1 MFASRRS
8 SRSLLTTLASLV
20 AVWGADAQQPPRR
33 PPVPPARQPVRTPAP
48 PKADTTK
55 KPAADT
61 AITKPVEAPVQV
73 PRVPMATLFGTV
85 FDSVHMAPLAGA
97 LVAVEGTARA
107 ATTTDKGVFR
117 VDSIPPG
124 TYKVRVSHVLL
135 DSIGMAM
142 VTNDIELADQ
152 GIESIQL
159 SIPAGPTLV
168 EASCPAARRALGPGA
183 IIGRLLDSDS
193 DEPVKGGRVSVVW
206 EEMSINANLR
216 KLPRRRDALSGED
229 GVYRIC
235 GLPLAFEGTLQ
246 ADLKGITTSEVRVK
260 FEGEP
265 LLVQGLKIGNA
276 NTVAVAT
283 GDSAA
288 ARQKEAAVGKSFSAA
303 TLQRGQAVL
312 TGRVVNAAGTP
323 IVGARVDVLGTPGMT
338 LTGAGGEFRI
348 DSLPSGTQTLVAR
361 QIGFAPV
368 EQAVELTT
376 RMAARA
382 EVKMDRAATV
392 LAEVKV
398 TADAD
403 AGLDKVGYTQ
413 RKKQGF
419 GYFVSGDDLAKR
431 APNLLTD
438 VFRTIPGLRVV
449 PSGNDYVIQSTRN
462 ALGGCVKYWIDG
474 SSWEAIFPGD
484 VDRIIP
490 PWEVGA
496 IEVYNGTSVPAQFQ
510 MAGQSS
516 CTAIVI
522 WSKTRLN
529 APSGRPRR

>member
-1 MFASRRS
+1 MFASRRTF
-8 SRSLLTTLASLV
+8 RPLLAIAALV
-20 AVWGADAQQPPRR
+20 INAGGAAAQQPPRR
-33 PPVPPARQPVRTPAP
+33 PPVPPARQPNRTPAP

-55 KPAADT
+55 KAAVDT
-61 AITKPVEAPVQV
+61 AAAKPAEAPPA

-97 LVAVEGTARA
+97 VVTVEGTPRSAR
-107 ATTTDKGVFR
+107 TTDKGVFR

-168 EASCPAARRALGPGA
+168 EASCPAARRALGAGA
-183 IIGRLLDSDS
+183 IIGRLLDADT

-206 EEMSINANLR
+206 EEVSLNANLR
-216 KLPRRRDALSGED
+216 RLPRRRDAVSGDD

-260 FEGEP
+260 FEGDA

-276 NTVAVAT
+276 NTVAVAS

-288 ARQKEAAVGKSFSAA
+288 ARQKEAAVGKSYSAA

-312 TGRVVNAAGTP
+312 TGRVINAAGAP

-368 EQAVELTT
+368 EQSVELTT

-398 TADAD
+398 TAEAD
-403 AGLDKVGYTQ
+403 VGLEKVGFTQ

-419 GYFVSGDDLAKR
+419 GYHLTGDDISKR

-438 VFRTIPGLRVV
+438 VFRTVPGLRVV

-462 ALGGCVKYWIDG
+462 AMNGCVKYWIDG
-474 SSWEAIFPGD
+474 SPWEAIFPGD

-496 IEVYNGTSVPAQFQ
+496 VEVYNGSSVPAQFQ
-510 MAGQSS
+510 APGQSS
-516 CTAIVI
+516 CAAIVI

-529 APSGRPRR
+529 APTGRPRR

>member
-1 MFASRRS
+1 MRFLPSA
-8 SRSLLTTLASLV
+8 LLTFAALTSGGLATAS
-20 AVWGADAQQPPRR
+20 AQPPRR

-55 KPAADT
+55 KPPADT
-61 AITKPVEAPVQV
+61 AAKAPEAPAPL

-97 LVAVEGTARA
+97 LVAVEGTTRA

-135 DSIGMAM
+135 DSIGMSM
-142 VTNDIELADQ
+142 VTNDIMLADQ

-159 SIPAGPTLV
+159 SIPAGPSLV
-168 EASCPAARRALGPGA
+168 EASCPAARRALGPSA
-183 IIGRLLDSDS
+183 IIGRLLDADT
-193 DEPVKGGRVSVVW
+193 DEPVQGGRVSVVW
-206 EEMSINANLR
+206 EEISLNANLR
-216 KLPRRRDALSGED
+216 RLPRRRDAVSGVD

-235 GLPLAFEGTLQ
+235 GLPTQFEGTLQ

-260 FEGEP
+260 FEGDA
-265 LLVQGLKIGNA
+265 LMVQGLKIGNA

-283 GDSAA
+283 GDSAE
-288 ARQKEAAVGKSFSAA
+288 ARQKEAAVGKSYSGA

-312 TGRVVNAAGTP
+312 TGRVINAAGAP
-323 IVGARVDVLGTPGMT
+323 VVGARVDVLGTPGMT

-368 EQAVELTT
+368 EQSIELTT

-382 EVKMDRAATV
+382 EVRMDRAATV

-398 TADAD
+398 TAEAD
-403 AGLDKVGYTQ
+403 AGLERVGFTQ
-413 RKKQGF
+413 RKKSGF
-419 GYFVSGDDLAKR
+419 GYFLNSDDLSKR
-431 APNLLTD
+431 SLNLLTD

-474 SSWEAIFPGD
+474 SVWEAIFPGD

-510 MAGQSS
+510 APGQSS

-529 APSGRPRR
+529 APTGRPRR